1 MTPLSTS
8 FDLSHLISVAVTP
21 VVLISTTAILLSG
34 YTGKYANISD
44 RLRDL
49 AAEYRLA
56 NTSAERRASLKTQM
70 RIFHK
75 RVSAVW
81 AASALLSMALISF
94 LATVLSV
101 IFDTRHLRLDWGGAV
116 CLILGLI
123 LMAGAVLLELYEIRL
138 ARMTVAGELSD
149 IF

>member
-1 MTPLSTS
+1 MTPLPAS
-8 FDLSHLISVAVTP
+8 FSLSHLISVAVTP

-34 YTGKYANISD
+34 YNGKYANMSD

-56 NTSAERRASLKTQM
+56 NTSAERRANLKAQM

-81 AASALLSMALISF
+81 AASALLSMAQLLF
-94 LATVLSV
+94 LTTVLSV
-101 IFDTRHLRLDWGGAV
+101 IFDTRHLRLDWWGAV
-116 CLILGLI
+116 CLILGLA

-138 ARMTVAGELSD
+138 ARLTVAGELSD